1 MNEKQN
7 TKVVQEI
14 YAAYQ
19 RNDIPGILSR
29 VDERIVFTVPGTRAV
44 PMSGTRRG
52 HEGLRQFFA
61 DLANTQDFNVFEPRE
76 YICQNSQVIALV
88 HYEGRH
94 RSTGRRFSVDSAMHW
109 TIENGKAVRFQEY
122 TDTEA
127 LAAAATGSAATA

>member
-19 RNDIPGILSR
+19 RGDIPGILSR
-29 VDERIVFTVPGTRAV
+29 VDDRIVFTVPGTRAV
-44 PMSGTRRG
+44 PVSGTRRG
-52 HEGLRQFFA
+52 HEGLRQFFT
-61 DLANTQDFNVFEPRE
+61 DLANTLDFSVFEPRE
-76 YICQNSQVIALV
+76 YICQGNQVVALV
-88 HYEGRH
+88 HYEGRN
-94 RSTGRRFSVDSAMHW
+94 RSTSRRFSADSAMLW

-127 LAAAATGSAATA
+127 LALASTGSVATA